1 MLDDHGVGAL
11 APDASDSAPGAL
23 LPPDPVVADSAR
35 LRLSTLRAVAGT
47 RPAGHPV
54 SQLAEAASARLI
66 DDIKAIGAVLAAARD
81 GAAVPADALDVGA
94 GLVVLCDLRAHLD
107 RLEADLLDAAQQ
119 VDLNWDLIAAIM
131 GVPADEAQRRYRRLR
146 GPHASA

>member
-1 MLDDHGVGAL
+1 MLDEQGVGAV
-11 APDASDSAPGAL
+11 APDAIDSASGAL

-35 LRLSTLRAVAGT
+35 LRLGTLRALAAR
-47 RPAGHPV
+47 RPGGPV
-54 SQLAEAASARLI
+54 SQLADAASARLI
-66 DDIKAIGAVLAAARD
+66 DDIKAIGAVLAAARA

-131 GVPADEAQRRYRRLR
+131 GVPADEAQRRYRLLR
-146 GPHASA
+146 GPQASL